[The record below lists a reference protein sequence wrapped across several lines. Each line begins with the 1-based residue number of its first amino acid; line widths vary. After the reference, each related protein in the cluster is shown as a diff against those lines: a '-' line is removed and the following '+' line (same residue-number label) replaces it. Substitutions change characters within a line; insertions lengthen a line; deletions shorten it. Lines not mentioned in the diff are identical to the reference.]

1 MVRTPGSHPGNRGS
15 IPLGGTKDI
24 NNPLITTKICP
35 LGRIMSNDGHF
46 YYNKKLILV
55 NILVVKSK
63 SNTSPTF

>member
-1 MVRTPGSHPGNRGS
+1 
-15 IPLGGTKDI
+15 
-24 NNPLITTKICP
+24 
-35 LGRIMSNDGHF
+35 MSNDGHF